1 MGTMKIQK
9 QLPLQ
14 IQHVP
19 PDNKPMKTEI
29 SLSPEHLEVEH
40 YYLPIFNGAKTKRAN
55 DEECTFK
62 TMKSEISL
70 SPEHLEV
77 EHYYLPTFKGA
88 KTKRVKKK
96 RAKKKRRKMQQK
108 KKNVVKRQNK
118 NPSNVVNTRNGRFG
132 VKILFRGFP
141 LRIGSAYCTAEDASK
156 VATVFRKSAQ
166 IDPHTGSICFTENFF
181 GKKNTKIFM

>member
-1 MGTMKIQK
+1 MGMKTEISLSPEHLEVEHYYLPIFNGAKTKRANDEECTFKTMKRQK

-62 TMKSEISL
+62 TMK
-70 SPEHLEV
+70 
-77 EHYYLPTFKGA
+77 
-88 KTKRVKKK
+88 
-96 RAKKKRRKMQQK
+96 
-108 KKNVVKRQNK
+108 RQ
-118 NPSNVVNTRNGRFG
+118 
-132 VKILFRGFP
+132 
-141 LRIGSAYCTAEDASK
+141 
-156 VATVFRKSAQ
+156 
-166 IDPHTGSICFTENFF
+166 
-181 GKKNTKIFM
+181 